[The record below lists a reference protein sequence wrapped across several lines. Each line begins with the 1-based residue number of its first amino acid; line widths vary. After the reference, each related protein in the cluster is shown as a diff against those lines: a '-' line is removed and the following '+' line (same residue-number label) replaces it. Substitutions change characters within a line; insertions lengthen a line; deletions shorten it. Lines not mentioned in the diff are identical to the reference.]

1 MVIVNLL
8 KVIIQPIVII
18 VKEMGKVQHFKGLNS
33 NLENIYDTIK
43 NTIEEEKNLKIVEEY
58 KGFLNGVPLR
68 SIVALNNSPKVIV
81 GSLREIHVSVTGDPN
96 DYAIEVASGAW
107 FGSLLIPGIAGLL
120 IGGPIGLAAGATVGG
135 VMAYEFEKKIWKKIT
150 EAVMNES
157 ENDVTVDSIS
167 HFHG

>member
-1 MVIVNLL
+1 
-8 KVIIQPIVII
+8 
-18 VKEMGKVQHFKGLNS
+18 MGKVQHYKGLNS
-33 NLENIYDTIK
+33 NLEKIYDTIK
-43 NTIEEEKNLKIVEEY
+43 NSIEQEKNLKIVEEY
-58 KGFLNGVPLR
+58 KGFLNGIPLR

-107 FGSLLIPGIAGLL
+107 FGSLLIPGVAGLL

-135 VMAYEFEKKIWKKIT
+135 VMAYEFEKNMWKKIT
-150 EAVMNES
+150 EAVKNES

-167 HFHG
+167 HFHR